1 MAAGIKGTITTIR
14 GLIVEVHFTGDERP
28 MLREVMTIEGHPEIM
43 LEIQSFNEHRDAICI
58 ALTASPLVRRNADV
72 VSTGS
77 PISVPTGAVTR
88 GRLFNSLGIPA
99 DNGDPI
105 GPEVPR
111 RSIYAQTTNNDI
123 FGNKD
128 ELLETGIKVIDFF
141 TPFVKGRKIGII
153 GGAGVGK
160 TVLIMELIHNIAKDP
175 SKLAFFAGIGER
187 IREGHELY
195 ETLGQTG
202 MLPSTIM
209 FYGQMNENPAM
220 RALVGVSATAL
231 AEYFR
236 DEEKSDILFFVDNVY
251 RHIQAGN
258 ELSTMMGQIP
268 SEGGYQATI
277 FSDLR
282 RLQDRLYSNA
292 NGSITSIQTIYIP
305 ADDLTDPAVQ
315 EISSQIDSVIVLSR
329 AVAEAGIRPAVDL
342 IKTTSSLVTPEIV
355 GDRHYLLV
363 TQVQAIM
370 QKYDSLKNIIAIIG
384 ENELSPQ
391 DRADYQKAKKLIEFF
406 GQSMFVTEKLNGIP
420 GVYFTREQTL
430 SGIEEILI

>member
-1 MAAGIKGTITTIR
+1 MSSISGQVKSIR
-14 GLIVEVHFTGDERP
+14 GLIVEVGFTGDVRP
-28 MLREVMTIEGHPEIM
+28 ELREVMIVDGHPEVV
-43 LEIQSFNEHRDAICI
+43 LEINSFNEHRDAMCI
-58 ALTASPLVRRNADV
+58 AMVSSGFLKRGVKV
-72 VSTGS
+72 VSTGTT
-77 PISVPTGAVTR
+77 ISVPTGAKAL
-88 GRLFNSLGIPA
+88 GRLFNAVGEPQ
-99 DNGDPI
+99 DHKEPI

-111 RSIYAQTTNNDI
+111 RSIYTSATSNQLY
-123 FGNKD
+123 GNKD

-160 TVLIMELIHNIAKDP
+160 TVLIMELIHNIGKDP
-175 SKLAFFAGIGER
+175 TKLAFFAGIGER

-195 ETLGQTG
+195 KTLVDRE
-202 MLPSTIM
+202 MLGTTVM

-220 RALVGVSATAL
+220 RAMVGLSAATL

-236 DEEKSDILFFVDNVY
+236 DEEKRDILFFVDNVY

-277 FSDLR
+277 FSDLK

-292 NGSITSIQTIYIP
+292 NGSITSIQTIFIP

-342 IKTTSSLVTPEIV
+342 IQTSSSLITPEIV

-370 QKYDSLKNIIAIIG
+370 QKYESLKNIIAIIG

-391 DRADYQKAKKLIEFF
+391 DRADYQKAKKLIDFF
-406 GQSMFVTEKLNGIP
+406 GQSMFVTEALNGIP
-420 GVYFTREQTL
+420 GQYFSREQTL
-430 SGIEEILI
+430 SGVEEILI